1 MAPKRKHGD
10 RNDGPPQSF
19 DNDGNE
25 PSKLSDEDNGYL
37 SQLSTDDNGDF
48 PQPSEDNDHNHP
60 QPPNDARQTRS
71 TSRKLRESTPAP
83 DGGESPQPKRAKNRK
98 PEPQQTKRAKR
109 EDNQERERSRLLSEE
124 KLTPAEINAALEQ
137 KRKLLREE
145 LRAAAAAAEI
155 PGFDFQKQEQIRIR
169 HEETSANQRNLI
181 KEVNKAVEGADSF
194 VAKKRMDKHQARR
207 AATAKYEDS
216 LHFRVP
222 ERRKQ
227 YNEHIDQDGE
237 PIKKAFRD
245 KAAPVLWTN
254 SGQYGDALWMTF
266 ESYERHNVGMTETI
280 NMPALD
286 PNELHL
292 IVPAARRFPVGLGR
306 ANPPVVLAPI
316 NIGSNVEAIERR
328 RASIEDHPAE
338 EETVAVDGT
347 AMLETHTQR
356 RARQMQPF
364 REEETEDNGY
374 RRTVPTNLYV
384 HDTIPTARNLDKT
397 FLETGVF
404 ISAGE
409 SSYNWNDSYDQ
420 TDIVKPG
427 YLAVEE
433 GMVVETQPGEKD
445 APPRSPSP
453 GPPASQKQIDEG
465 VEGLLWEFVLPRPEH
480 DKTYELVPTTTW
492 SETTY
497 GRREREHAYMDIR
510 PPSPVLSPPHSP
522 IFPAKTAANTFHVP
536 ADIPRNHANF
546 KDLRRKFK
554 DKYSVNFQDWPS
566 FKQAPEG
573 KGKEVIYEPLDIA
586 ALQPNQ
592 QKRWDAEAVI
602 LDSNGR
608 FALPA
613 PEGTSM
619 RLYREA
625 FKTPYE
631 PPIRP
636 GGLVQD
642 EESDD
647 EGDLFRLS
655 YLECSGVQGGASASQ
670 GDGGAGGGADGGCG
684 PQEGKGRQIDVGT
697 SQADKGPDNSGKASL
712 RMQEAQAIVVE
723 VEM

>member
-1 MAPKRKHGD
+1 MAPKRKQTHE
-10 RNDGPPQSF
+10 NDGRPQSF
-19 DNDGNE
+19 DKDNDE
-25 PSKLSDEDNGYL
+25 PPKSSDEKSGYPP
-37 SQLSTDDNGDF
+37 QLYTDDNGDLL
-48 PQPSEDNDHNHP
+48 QPSEDNNHVHP
-60 QPPNDARQTRS
+60 QPPNDVRQMRS
-71 TSRKLRESTPAP
+71 ASRKLQENIPTP
-83 DGGESPQPKRAKNRK
+83 DGGESLQPKRAKNRK

-109 EDNQERERSRLLSEE
+109 GDNEEPERSRLLSEE
-124 KLTPAEINAALEQ
+124 GLTPAEINAALEQ
-137 KRKLLREE
+137 QKKLLREE

-155 PGFDFQKQEQIRIR
+155 PGFDFQKQKQIQIR
-169 HEETSANQRNLI
+169 HEETPANQRNLI

-194 VAKKRMDKHQARR
+194 KTQNRMDKHQART

-237 PIKKAFRD
+237 LIKKAFRD
-245 KAAPVLWTN
+245 KAAPVLWID
-254 SGQYGDALWMTF
+254 SGHYGEALRTTF

-280 NMPALD
+280 NIPALD

-306 ANPPVVLAPI
+306 AHPPVVLAPI
-316 NIGSNVEAIERR
+316 NMGLNFDTIERR
-328 RASIEDHPAE
+328 RASIEDNPAE
-338 EETVAVDGT
+338 EKNVAVDGI

-364 REEETEDNGY
+364 REEETEDNEY

-433 GMVVETQPGEKD
+433 GMVVETQPGEND

-453 GPPASQKQIDEG
+453 GPPVSQRQIDEG
-465 VEGLLWEFVLPRPEH
+465 VEGLLWEFVLPRPEQ

-492 SETTY
+492 AENTY

-546 KDLRRKFK
+546 RNLRSKFK

-573 KGKEVIYEPLDIA
+573 EGKEVIYEPLDIA

-592 QKRWDAEAVI
+592 QKRWGAGAVL

-631 PPIRP
+631 PPVRP
-636 GGLVQD
+636 EGLVQD

-655 YLECSGVQGGASASQ
+655 YLECSGVQGSRSAPQ
-670 GDGGAGGGADGGCG
+670 GDGGAVADADGGGG
-684 PQEGKGRQIDVGT
+684 P
-697 SQADKGPDNSGKASL
+697 
-712 RMQEAQAIVVE
+712 
-723 VEM
+723 